1 VTALSRRLASHG
13 FGGHTGRENIMLN
26 TIDTVAADDAAL
38 AYGDLALDFLVED
51 EMDAPSDWDAGTIT
65 FDPYVV

>member
-1 VTALSRRLASHG
+1 
-13 FGGHTGRENIMLN
+13 MLN